1 MANFHLVWYRPFS
14 MKNAFFYALT
24 LIAAALLLVTLYL
37 VFFHAPVEARMGIVQ
52 KIFYFHVPA
61 AYSMYLGWAVCTF
74 GSIAFLIKR
83 KEKWDMLALS
93 GAELAFLFAAMVM
106 ITGPLWGRK
115 SWGAYWTWDPRLTS
129 SLLLTLIIVSY
140 VLLRNLASGE
150 VEKKFAAALSILGA
164 CVLPIIHLSVQK
176 WRGQHPTVIGAKG
189 GGLAPE
195 MKLSFILGMISFTV
209 LFTVLLWRRYELEK
223 SRRHL
228 ARLRESATERGLLT
242 EEER

>member
-1 MANFHLVWYRPFS
+1 
-14 MKNAFFYALT
+14 
-24 LIAAALLLVTLYL
+24 
-37 VFFHAPVEARMGIVQ
+37 
-52 KIFYFHVPA
+52 
-61 AYSMYLGWAVCTF
+61 MYLGWAVCTF
-74 GSIAFLIKR
+74 GSTAFLIKR

-164 CVLPIIHLSVQK
+164 CVLPIIHLSVQT
-176 WRGQHPTVIGAKG
+176 WRGPHPTVIGAKG